1 MRSDGCLPDD
11 SVVKWSKQGQ
21 LPRNRTD
28 AALFHVITIQ
38 EQVYQFLKEKI
49 CSGEYHPGQKLQ
61 ELALASELQVS
72 RSPVR
77 EALRR
82 LGADGLVEEVPNKG
96 VSVKVYTTK
105 DMDEIYELRLMM
117 ENQAIERIPA
127 QQLQAMEGF
136 LRSLVSDM
144 QEAYERQN
152 QQNYI
157 RLDTELHRAL
167 VQNCGNALLF
177 QLYDRLD
184 SQIRQFRRF
193 SLENTDRRADSVME
207 HRRIIDLLL
216 AGDREGAKAENR
228 THLLLARDQVIAC
241 LDRQNAIS

>member
-1 MRSDGCLPDD
+1 M
-11 SVVKWSKQGQ
+11 
-21 LPRNRTD
+21 D

-49 CSGEYHPGQKLQ
+49 CSGEYRPGQKLQ

-96 VSVKVYTTK
+96 VSVKVYTKK

-117 ENQAIERIPA
+117 ENQAIERISA
-127 QQLQAMEGF
+127 SQIQAMGDR

-144 QEAYERQN
+144 QAAYDRQDR
-152 QQNYI
+152 QDYI
-157 RLDTELHRAL
+157 RLDTELHRTL
-167 VQNCGNALLF
+167 VQNCGNDLLF

-207 HRRIIDLLL
+207 HRLMIDLLL

-241 LDRQNAIS
+241 LERQNAKP

>member
-1 MRSDGCLPDD
+1 MGR
-11 SVVKWSKQGQ
+11 
-21 LPRNRTD
+21 LPRDRTGIF
-28 AALFHVITIQ
+28 LFHVITIQ

-49 CSGEYHPGQKLQ
+49 CSGEYRPGQKLQ
-61 ELALASELQVS
+61 ELTLASELQVS

-96 VSVKVYTTK
+96 VSVKVYTKK
-105 DMDEIYELRLMM
+105 DMEEIYELRLMM
-117 ENQAIERIPA
+117 ENQAIERIPDPTV
-127 QQLQAMEGF
+127 QAMAER
-136 LRSLVSDM
+136 LRALVADM
-144 QEAYERQN
+144 QTAYDRQDRV
-152 QQNYI
+152 NYI

-167 VQNCGNALLF
+167 VRDCGNGLLF

-193 SLENTDRRADSVME
+193 SLENRSRRADSVLE
-207 HRRIIDLLL
+207 HRRIVDLLL

-228 THLLLARDQVIAC
+228 KHLLLARDQVIAC
-241 LDRQNAIS
+241 LDRQNAQDHLEGRNPQP